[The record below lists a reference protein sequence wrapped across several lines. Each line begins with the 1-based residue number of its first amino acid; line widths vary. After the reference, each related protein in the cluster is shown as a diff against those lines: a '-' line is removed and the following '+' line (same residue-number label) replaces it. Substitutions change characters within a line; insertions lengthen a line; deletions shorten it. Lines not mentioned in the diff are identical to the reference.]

1 MIFKAIAHWWASS
14 NLEKEEARTKSLIRE
29 LDREKE
35 AVKQRLQVKKNDYL
49 ERIQSHQEKRNQELK
64 EHIEFMNQQL
74 TITTGYLPRLNK
86 FQDLMFSCVD
96 SWMHLDLYQQEL
108 KILAKKI
115 NNLLEFEIFL
125 S

>member
-1 MIFKAIAHWWASS
+1 MIFKAIAHWWASL

-64 EHIEFMNQQL
+64 EHIEFMH
-74 TITTGYLPRLNK
+74 
-86 FQDLMFSCVD
+86 S
-96 SWMHLDLYQQEL
+96 
-108 KILAKKI
+108 
-115 NNLLEFEIFL
+115 EI
-125 S
+125 SDEVKDDH